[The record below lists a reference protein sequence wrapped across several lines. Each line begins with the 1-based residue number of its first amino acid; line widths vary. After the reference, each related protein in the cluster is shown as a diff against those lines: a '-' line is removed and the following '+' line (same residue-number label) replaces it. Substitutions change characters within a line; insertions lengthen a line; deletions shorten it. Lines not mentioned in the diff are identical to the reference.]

1 MVSFIHGEREMRK
14 ITILGI
20 SALLFTPLLLQGCAT
35 QTPRGTTF
43 RPQLTAA
50 EAATFTIERYFA
62 QGGAL
67 SAPDGPWSPSPV
79 HLPQTES
86 AWRVAPS
93 GAPFTRIQQAVN
105 AAIGQHGAQ
114 EARIYIRIEP
124 GIYRETVYIP
134 EGAPPI
140 TLYGAGDSPEE
151 VRIELAIDSQF
162 SIARYRQRVNS
173 QQQYREGDP
182 AWYQYALC
190 AGRTS
195 KTIGTNCAAV
205 VWSQSAD
212 FQLLNLSVAN
222 SLLDTV
228 DGGTH
233 QGVVLRTDGDR
244 VQLEN
249 VRLLGRQD
257 TLYVNTSNR
266 RNEAVT
272 DRISR
277 VYVKDSY
284 VEGDVDYVFG
294 RANAVFDNVHFHT
307 VSTRRSPEAYVLAPN
322 TLPDNPYGFLVKNS
336 RFTGDGGYQGSFKA
350 KLGRAWD
357 QGAGKTGYLAG
368 KTANGQVLIVNS
380 TIDQSYDRLSPWG
393 AAATTARPFR
403 GNTAAERQLDDVAFN
418 RLWEFNNHWQ
428 P

>member
-1 MVSFIHGEREMRK
+1 MRK

-35 QTPRGTTF
+35 QTPRGTTS

-67 SAPDGPWSPSPV
+67 NDPDGPWSPSPV

-162 SIARYRQRVNS
+162 SVARYRQRVNS

-212 FQLLNLSVAN
+212 FQQLNLSVAN

-233 QGVVLRTDGDR
+233 QGVALRTDGDR

-294 RANAVFDNVHFHT
+294 RANAIFDNVHFHT

-368 KTANGQVLIVNS
+368 KTANGQVLIANS
-380 TIDQSYDRLSPWG
+380 IIDQSYDRLSPWG

-403 GNTAAERQLDDVAFN
+403 GNTSAERQLDDVAFN

>member
-1 MVSFIHGEREMRK
+1 MVSFIHDEREMRK
-14 ITILGI
+14 ISILGI

-35 QTPRGTTF
+35 QTPRGTTS

-67 SAPDGPWSPSPV
+67 NDPDGPWSPSPV

-162 SIARYRQRVNS
+162 SVARYRQRVNS

-233 QGVVLRTDGDR
+233 QGVALRTDGDR

-294 RANAVFDNVHFHT
+294 RANAIFDNVHFHT

-368 KTANGQVLIVNS
+368 KTANGQVLIANS
-380 TIDQSYDRLSPWG
+380 IIDQSYDRLSPWG

-403 GNTAAERQLDDVAFN
+403 GNTSAERQLDDVAFN

>member
-35 QTPRGTTF
+35 QTPRGTTS

-162 SIARYRQRVNS
+162 SVARYRQRVNS

-233 QGVVLRTDGDR
+233 QGVALRTDGDR

-322 TLPDNPYGFLVKNS
+322 TLPDNPYGFQVKNS

-368 KTANGQVLIVNS
+368 KTANGQVLIANS
-380 TIDQSYDRLSPWG
+380 IIDQSYDRLSPWG

-403 GNTAAERQLDDVAFN
+403 GNTSAERQLDDVAFN

>member
-1 MVSFIHGEREMRK
+1 MRK

-233 QGVVLRTDGDR
+233 QGVALRTDGDR

-357 QGAGKTGYLAG
+357 QGRG
-368 KTANGQVLIVNS
+368 
-380 TIDQSYDRLSPWG
+380 
-393 AAATTARPFR
+393 RP
-403 GNTAAERQLDDVAFN
+403 VI
-418 RLWEFNNHWQ
+418 
-428 P
+428 

>member
-35 QTPRGTTF
+35 QTPRGTTS

-50 EAATFTIERYFA
+50 EAATFAIERYFA

-67 SAPDGPWSPSPV
+67 NDPDGPWSPSPV

-162 SIARYRQRVNS
+162 SVARYRQRVNS

-233 QGVVLRTDGDR
+233 QGVALRTDGDR

-294 RANAVFDNVHFHT
+294 RANAIFDNVHFHT

-368 KTANGQVLIVNS
+368 KTANGQVLIANS
-380 TIDQSYDRLSPWG
+380 IIDQSYDRLSPWG

-403 GNTAAERQLDDVAFN
+403 GNTSAERQLDDVAFN

>member
-1 MVSFIHGEREMRK
+1 MRK

-35 QTPRGTTF
+35 QTPRGTTS
-43 RPQLTAA
+43 RPQLTAS

-79 HLPQTES
+79 HLPQTAS

-140 TLYGAGDSPEE
+140 TLYGAGDNPEE

-162 SIARYRQRVNS
+162 PVSRYRQRVNS

-222 SLLDTV
+222 SLLDSV

-233 QGVVLRTDGDR
+233 QGVALRTDGDR

-368 KTANGQVLIVNS
+368 KTANGQVLIANS

-403 GNTAAERQLDDVAFN
+403 GNIWAERQLDDVAFN

>member
-1 MVSFIHGEREMRK
+1 MRK

-20 SALLFTPLLLQGCAT
+20 STLLFTPLLLQGCAT

-140 TLYGAGDSPEE
+140 TLYGAGGSPEE

-233 QGVVLRTDGDR
+233 QGVALRTDGDR

>member
-1 MVSFIHGEREMRK
+1 MRTIK
-14 ITILGI
+14 ILGI
-20 SALLFTPLLLQGCAT
+20 SALLCTPLLVQGCVS
-35 QTPRGTTF
+35 QHSRGTVS

-67 SAPDGPWSPSPV
+67 SAPDGAWSPSPAYIP
-79 HLPQTES
+79 HADTP
-86 AWRVAPS
+86 WRVAPS
-93 GAPFTRIQQAVN
+93 GAPFSSVQQAVN
-105 AAIGQHGAQ
+105 AAI
-114 EARIYIRIEP
+114 ARHSSNEERIAIRIEP

-140 TLYGAGDSPEE
+140 TLYGAGDKPEE
-151 VRIELAIDSQF
+151 VRIELALDSQF
-162 SIARYRQRVNS
+162 SAQRYRQQVNGR
-173 QQQYREGDP
+173 QQYREGDP

-190 AGRTS
+190 AGRS
-195 KTIGTNCAAV
+195 GKSIGTNCAAV
-205 VWSQSAD
+205 MWSQSAD
-212 FQLLNLSVAN
+212 FQLVNLSVAN

-233 QGVVLRTDGDR
+233 QGVALRTDGDR
-244 VQLEN
+244 VQLEK

-257 TLYVNTSNR
+257 TLYLNTSNR

-294 RANAVFDNVHFHT
+294 RANVVFDNVQFHT

-322 TLPDNPYGFLVKNS
+322 TLPDNPWGFLVINS
-336 RFTGDGGYQGSFKA
+336 RFTGDDGYRGSFKA

-357 QGAGKTGYLAG
+357 QGAGKTGYIAG

-380 TIDQSYDRLSPWG
+380 TIDQSYDRLAPWG
-393 AAATTARPFR
+393 AAATTSRPFR
-403 GNTAAERQLDDVAFN
+403 GNICAERRLDDVAFN
-418 RLWEFNNHWQ
+418 RLWEFNNRWQ

>member
-1 MVSFIHGEREMRK
+1 MRK

-162 SIARYRQRVNS
+162 SIARYRHRVNS

-212 FQLLNLSVAN
+212 FQLLNFSVAN

-233 QGVVLRTDGDR
+233 QGVALRTDGDR

>member
-1 MVSFIHGEREMRK
+1 MRK

-105 AAIGQHGAQ
+105 AAIGQHGTQ

-233 QGVVLRTDGDR
+233 QGVALRTDGDR

-403 GNTAAERQLDDVAFN
+403 GNTAPERQLDDVAFN

>member
-105 AAIGQHGAQ
+105 AAIGQQGAQ

-233 QGVVLRTDGDR
+233 QGVALRTDGDR

>member
-1 MVSFIHGEREMRK
+1 MR
-14 ITILGI
+14 IINILGI
-20 SALLFTPLLLQGCAT
+20 SALLCTPLLLQGCVT
-35 QTPRGTTF
+35 QHPRGTAS

-50 EAATFTIERYFA
+50 EAASFTMERYFA

-79 HLPQTES
+79 SLPQTES
-86 AWRVAPS
+86 AWRVAPA
-93 GAPFTRIQQAVN
+93 GAPYSRIQQAVN
-105 AAIGQHGAQ
+105 AAIAQHSAKN
-114 EARIYIRIEP
+114 ERIYIRIEP

-134 EGAPPI
+134 AGAPPI
-140 TLYGAGDSPEE
+140 TLYGAGEQPEE
-151 VRIELAIDSQF
+151 VRIELALDSQF
-162 SIARYRQRVNS
+162 SAQRYREQVND
-173 QQQYREGDP
+173 QHQYREGDP

-205 VWSQSAD
+205 MWSQSAD
-212 FQLLNLSVAN
+212 FQLVNLSVAN

-233 QGVVLRTDGDR
+233 QGVALRTDGDR
-244 VQLEN
+244 VQLEK

-257 TLYVNTSNR
+257 TLYLNTSNL

-336 RFTGDGGYQGSFKA
+336 RFTGDSGYQGSFKA

-357 QGAGKTGYLAG
+357 QGASKTGYLAG
-368 KTANGQVLIVNS
+368 QTANGQVLIANS
-380 TIDQSYDRLSPWG
+380 AIDQSYDRLSPWG
-393 AAATTARPFR
+393 AAATTSRPFR
-403 GNTAAERQLDDVAFN
+403 GNISAERQLDDVAFN
-418 RLWEFNNHWQ
+418 RLWEFKNHWR

>member
-1 MVSFIHGEREMRK
+1 MR
-14 ITILGI
+14 IINILGI
-20 SALLFTPLLLQGCAT
+20 SALLCTPLLLQGCVT
-35 QTPRGTTF
+35 QHPRGTAS

-50 EAATFTIERYFA
+50 EAASFTMERYFA

-79 HLPQTES
+79 SLPQTES
-86 AWRVAPS
+86 AWRVAPA
-93 GAPFTRIQQAVN
+93 GAPYSRIQQAVN
-105 AAIGQHGAQ
+105 AAIAQHSAKN
-114 EARIYIRIEP
+114 ERIYIRIEP

-134 EGAPPI
+134 AGAPPI
-140 TLYGAGDSPEE
+140 TLYGAGEQPEE
-151 VRIELAIDSQF
+151 VRIELAMDSQF
-162 SIARYRQRVNS
+162 SAQRYREQVNG
-173 QQQYREGDP
+173 QHQYREGDS

-205 VWSQSAD
+205 MWSQSAD
-212 FQLLNLSVAN
+212 FQLVNLSVAN

-233 QGVVLRTDGDR
+233 QGVALRTDGDR
-244 VQLEN
+244 VQLEK

-257 TLYVNTSNR
+257 TLYLNTSNL

-336 RFTGDGGYQGSFKA
+336 RFTGDSGYQGSFKA

-368 KTANGQVLIVNS
+368 QTANGQVLIANS
-380 TIDQSYDRLSPWG
+380 AIDQSYDRLSPWG
-393 AAATTARPFR
+393 AAATTSRPFR
-403 GNTAAERQLDDVAFN
+403 GNISAERQLDDVAFN
-418 RLWEFNNHWQ
+418 RLWEFKNHWR

>member
-1 MVSFIHGEREMRK
+1 MRK

-20 SALLFTPLLLQGCAT
+20 SALLFTPLVLQGCAT
-35 QTPRGTTF
+35 QTPRGTTS

-67 SAPDGPWSPSPV
+67 NDPDGPWSPSPV

-162 SIARYRQRVNS
+162 SVARYRQRVNS

-233 QGVVLRTDGDR
+233 QGVALRTDGDR

-294 RANAVFDNVHFHT
+294 RANAIFDNVHFHT

-368 KTANGQVLIVNS
+368 KTANGQVLIANS
-380 TIDQSYDRLSPWG
+380 IIDQSYDRLSPWG

-403 GNTAAERQLDDVAFN
+403 GNTSAERQLDDVAFN

>member
-1 MVSFIHGEREMRK
+1 MRK

-105 AAIGQHGAQ
+105 AAIGQHGTQ

-162 SIARYRQRVNS
+162 SIARYSQRVNS

-233 QGVVLRTDGDR
+233 QGVALRTDGDR

>member
-1 MVSFIHGEREMRK
+1 MRK

-105 AAIGQHGAQ
+105 AAIGQHGTQ

-233 QGVVLRTDGDR
+233 QGVALRTDGDR

>member
-1 MVSFIHGEREMRK
+1 MRK

-105 AAIGQHGAQ
+105 AAIGQQGAQ

-233 QGVVLRTDGDR
+233 QGVALRTDGDR

-294 RANAVFDNVHFHT
+294 RTNAVFDNVHFHT

>member
-35 QTPRGTTF
+35 QTPRGTTSH
-43 RPQLTAA
+43 PQLTAA

-67 SAPDGPWSPSPV
+67 NDPDGPWSPSPV

-162 SIARYRQRVNS
+162 SVARYRQRVNS

-233 QGVVLRTDGDR
+233 QGVALRTDGDR

-368 KTANGQVLIVNS
+368 KTANGQVLIANS

-403 GNTAAERQLDDVAFN
+403 GNTSAERQLDDVAFN

>member
-162 SIARYRQRVNS
+162 SVARYRQRVNS

-233 QGVVLRTDGDR
+233 QGVALRTDGDR

>member
-1 MVSFIHGEREMRK
+1 MRK

-43 RPQLTAA
+43 RPQLTVA

-134 EGAPPI
+134 EGEPPI

-233 QGVVLRTDGDR
+233 QGVALRTDGDR

-272 DRISR
+272 DRVSR